1 MITKSTVPNKEWS
14 AKNTNV
20 SIEYSN
26 INKQTT
32 AIISAI
38 SLQRGIDLTM
48 TFDNSVNILKFK
60 EYLDELRRIYFFD
73 DICIYM
79 DNLSVHRS
87 REIRDR
93 MDDLYFGYVY
103 GPPYSPDFNP
113 IESVFSIFKRSMKN

>member
-93 MDDLYFGYVY
+93 MDDLYFGYV
-103 GPPYSPDFNP
+103 F
-113 IESVFSIFKRSMKN
+113 FKKM

>member
-1 MITKSTVPNKEWS
+1 
-14 AKNTNV
+14 
-20 SIEYSN
+20 
-26 INKQTT
+26 
-32 AIISAI
+32 
-38 SLQRGIDLTM
+38 M
-48 TFDNSVNILKFK
+48 TFDYSVNITKFK

-93 MDDLYFGYVY
+93 MDDLNFAYVY

-113 IESVFSIFKRSMKN
+113 IESVFSIFKRQMKNERLRAIVMNK